1 MDGKIRLKSFDTLFE
16 SSVGAWQNNPSIMIP
31 AMLNSALQVAKQSA
45 IILPILILISQLTSR
60 GLLPDNLSILLDPNE
75 VLLLVSSPE
84 IFSLLIPTVLVA
96 LVAFT
101 FVSIAGSG
109 FVISAE
115 YGSYN
120 LLMEKEK
127 LRVDDVLDQFQG
139 RWRSM
144 SWTFLLVNSLVYGP
158 TIIIGA
164 AIATLLL
171 INGPSPALV
180 SQIFPLLGLLIIGIV
195 VGLFFAVVT
204 IYAYPSVILDRISG
218 LAAISR
224 SFRMVS
230 RIPGQSIT
238 YLAVRIGTVIAIGII
253 IISTDLVG
261 LTISTLLLVLVNFLI
276 IPVLHLTKVGIY
288 RGARVREDDNLTDEG
303 REWEIMQWRI
313 VMRSVL
319 DKVRVGLREV
329 KNFTLGISNIPF
341 HFISAI
347 LIFSGFLWGVDVA
360 TTGLR
365 DVILSSGYEV
375 GRINPD
381 FQSIV
386 PPFLGIDISFNNW
399 QVSLATAFAGLGLLP
414 TVIGLVFN
422 GFILGVVSQ
431 LTPNYTMFLA
441 AIVPHG
447 VLELPAFVLA
457 GSLGLRL
464 GVDVLKTIPTRGI
477 SNQLRKDIKQ
487 SLYVVI
493 GLAPIFLIAGLIEA
507 VLTPYIMSLYGWI

>member
-1 MDGKIRLKSFDTLFE
+1 MEKIRLRSFDTLFE
-16 SSVGAWQNNPSIMIP
+16 SSVGAWQSNPSVMMP
-31 AMLNSALQVAKQSA
+31 AMLNSALQVAKQAA
-45 IILPILILISQLTSR
+45 IILPILILISQLTSK
-60 GLLPDNLSILLDPNE
+60 GLLPDNLLLLLDPNE
-75 VLLLVSSPE
+75 FLALVSSPE
-84 IFSLLIPTVLVA
+84 LLSLLIPTILVA

-109 FVISAE
+109 FVISVE

-127 LRVDDVLDQFQG
+127 LQVDDVLDQFQG
-139 RWRSM
+139 RWRSI

-158 TIIIGA
+158 AIVIGG
-164 AIATLLL
+164 AIAILLL
-171 INGPSPALV
+171 VNGPSPTLP

-195 VGLFFAVVT
+195 AGLFFAVFT
-204 IYAYPSVILDRISG
+204 IYAYPSVILDRTSG
-218 LAAISR
+218 LGAISR
-224 SFRMVS
+224 SFQMVS

-238 YLAVRIGTVIAIGII
+238 YLVVRIGTVIAIGII
-253 IISTDLVG
+253 ITSTDLIG

-276 IPVLHLTKVGIY
+276 IPILHLTKVGIY
-288 RGARVREDDNLTDEG
+288 RGAVLEADNLIDDGKE
-303 REWEIMQWRI
+303 WRI
-313 VMRSVL
+313 IQWGIVIRSVL
-319 DKVRVGLREV
+319 DKVKLGLREV
-329 KNFTLGISNIPF
+329 RNFALGISNIPF
-341 HFISAI
+341 HLISAV
-347 LIFSGFLWGVDVA
+347 LIFAGFLWGVDVA
-360 TTGLR
+360 TNGLL

-375 GRINPD
+375 GRINPE

-457 GSLGLRL
+457 GSVGLRL
-464 GVDVLKTIPTRGI
+464 GIGVLKTIPTRRM
-477 SNQLRKDIKQ
+477 SNQLRKDIRQ

-493 GLAPIFLIAGLIEA
+493 GLAPIFLIAGLVEA
-507 VLTPYIMSLYGWI
+507 ILTPYIMSLYGWI